1 MHRQNNNPYTHLTRK
16 ELHRKGKQNRLGQY
30 IMSIYVYEDIV
41 LIACIARAAYEEY
54 NLIHILVMRWASHLD
69 TTPATHP
76 APHPPPILCP
86 KKLWLKKGYQ
96 KRVPFPT
103 NFPNILASKI
113 GPLFGTSFAVNIP
126 RLVKRLSGGPSKMAP
141 AGGPNTRKGDLPK

>member
-1 MHRQNNNPYTHLTRK
+1 VHRQNNNPYTHLTRK

-54 NLIHILVMRWASHLD
+54 NLIHILVMRWASHPD

-76 APHPPPILCP
+76 APHPPTHHPSHP
-86 KKLWLKKGYQ
+86 
-96 KRVPFPT
+96 PT
-103 NFPNILASKI
+103 TPATT
-113 GPLFGTSFAVNIP
+113 PTTHPQPTHV
-126 RLVKRLSGGPSKMAP
+126 AP
-141 AGGPNTRKGDLPK
+141 PTYL